1 MSTAALVL
9 TILGIA
15 LFAVY
20 EIKQMWIQG
29 RYLYPFDISNYIDLL
44 SLALNTV
51 LTIDRFVEKFDR

>member
-20 EIKQMWIQG
+20 ESKQMKIQG
-29 RYLYPFDISNYIDLL
+29 WNYPFDISNYVDLL
-44 SLALNTV
+44 SLVLNTV
-51 LTIDRFVEKFDR
+51 LVLDRFVQKFDR